1 MFRWQVVYR
10 SEIILRNTALEAV
23 HNSHVSYLL
32 RKRFPVI
39 SGSYPPVKLIIE
51 VISEFRAMSVTS
63 LMAKCNVVHAVMTA
77 TPTKTILK

>member
-1 MFRWQVVYR
+1 MSPIYSVKV
-10 SEIILRNTALEAV
+10 
-23 HNSHVSYLL
+23 
-32 RKRFPVI
+32 FPVI

-51 VISEFRAMSVTS
+51 VIPEFRAMCVTS